1 MFHFDIGDPPML
13 GREDEPHVSRTTT
26 LRGHIMRSALQTVLF
41 LVLGLALL
49 PGQSWA
55 QGGPEDRGALKPGPA
70 AADDEAPAAGTTV
83 EVEKAP
89 KAEAQPKSGDEAYK
103 LKITQLRRRVNDLK
117 EKIFQSKVRLNM
129 LKSSILDT
137 GIAGAEIQLM
147 HRNEM
152 GSSFKLEKVSYSLDG
167 RPIYQ
172 DVDREG
178 SLDER
183 EEIPILD
190 GPIPPGNH
198 TVSVV
203 MVYRGHGYG
212 IFSYL
217 EGYVFKLR
225 SSETFYA
232 EEGKRTVIRIVGYE
246 KGGITTDLQERPSI
260 RYDKQVTDLQ
270 ARSTTASLGED
281 STEKP

>member
-1 MFHFDIGDPPML
+1 M
-13 GREDEPHVSRTTT
+13 
-26 LRGHIMRSALQTVLF
+26 ALTP
-41 LVLGLALL
+41 ACA
-49 PGQSWA
+49 WA
-55 QGGPEDRGALKPGPA
+55 QGEPQGDPAGRTTPKEGPA
-70 AADDEAPAAGTTV
+70 PSTPPKEGVSADAAGTTI
-83 EVEKAP
+83 EVQKEP
-89 KAEAQPKSGDEAYK
+89 KGNAARPQSGDEAYK

-137 GIAGAEIQLM
+137 GIAGAEIQLL

-246 KGGITTDLQERPSI
+246 KGGLTTDLQERPSI
-260 RYDKQVTDLQ
+260 RYDKQVQDLQ
-270 ARSTTASLGED
+270 AQATTARLNEGA
-281 STEKP
+281 EKKP